1 MSSLV
6 GIWLAAN
13 ESSCLE
19 ERRKKLPNKQ
29 EKLGGFEQTNMS
41 PSSTTFGNIQMTIF
55 SLKMPPLT
63 GTRETIKKIDKQG
76 IITNRLK

>member
-55 SLKMPPLT
+55 SLKMPVRPPLT
-63 GTRETIKKIDKQG
+63 LGKP
-76 IITNRLK
+76 